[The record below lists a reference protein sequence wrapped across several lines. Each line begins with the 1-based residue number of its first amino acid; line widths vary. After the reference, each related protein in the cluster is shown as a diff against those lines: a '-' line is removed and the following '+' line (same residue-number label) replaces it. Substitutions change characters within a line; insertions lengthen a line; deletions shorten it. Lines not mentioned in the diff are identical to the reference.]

1 MEKELDYGSSSAK
14 FIESFGLVK
23 SVVAN
28 DCLLSY
34 NSKLTNKGRNRTV
47 AFKKSPT
54 ILRYMKLPLF
64 RACTIRLSDILITEL
79 LWTIQTAA
87 KHSEGS

>member
-1 MEKELDYGSSSAK
+1 M
-14 FIESFGLVK
+14 
-23 SVVAN
+23 
-28 DCLLSY
+28 
-34 NSKLTNKGRNRTV
+34 NKGRNHTV

-54 ILRYMKLPLF
+54 ILRHMKLPLF

-87 KHSEGS
+87 KHSEGSQMGKIKDKQNQENLEKARAGRSANEKELK